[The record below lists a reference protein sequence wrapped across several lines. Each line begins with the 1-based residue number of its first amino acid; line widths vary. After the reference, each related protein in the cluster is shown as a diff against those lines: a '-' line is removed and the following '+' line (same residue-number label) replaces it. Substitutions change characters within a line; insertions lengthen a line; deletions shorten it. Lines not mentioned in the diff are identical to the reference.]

1 MPAALRGRALGKS
14 AKVWRDALEREL
26 ARPVDPK
33 VAKSPKRL
41 EGVAMACVNAALAGD
56 VAAIKE
62 IGDRI
67 DGRTV
72 QPIEVS
78 RPVDDMDDAQL
89 AQAMSL
95 LATAIGRTRNRD
107 PEAPEA
113 VH

>member
-26 ARPVDPK
+26 ARPVDPRI
-33 VAKSPKRL
+33 AKSPRRL
-41 EGVAMACVNAALAGD
+41 EGVAQACVDAALAGD

-78 RPVDDMDDAQL
+78 RPIDGMDDQQL
-89 AQAMSL
+89 AHAMTL
-95 LATAIGRTRNRD
+95 LAVAMGRNLGRD
-107 PEAPEA
+107 FAEA